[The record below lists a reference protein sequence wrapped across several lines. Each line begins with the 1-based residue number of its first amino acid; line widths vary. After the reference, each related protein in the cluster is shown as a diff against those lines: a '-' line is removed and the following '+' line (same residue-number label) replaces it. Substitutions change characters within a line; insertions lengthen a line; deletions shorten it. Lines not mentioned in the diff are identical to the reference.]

1 VAGYVI
7 IIREQTTDK
16 AGYAAA
22 LAKYTEHAMQAP
34 NLDRIQPLAT
44 RGTRFEVMEGYGAEN
59 VALLKFPSYDE
70 ALAWYRSD
78 AYQAAVPHR
87 QSVARFRAFVLEGA
101 D

>member
-1 VAGYVI
+1 MAGYVI

-22 LAKYTEHAMQAP
+22 LQKYTEHAMQAP
-34 NLDRIQPLAT
+34 HLDKVKPLAT
-44 RGTRFEVMEGYGAEN
+44 RGTLFDVMEGYGAEN
-59 VALLKFPSYDE
+59 VALLKFPSYEE

-87 QSVARFRAFVLEGA
+87 QSVARYRTFILEGA